1 MNKPAA
7 SFWASRPAPA
17 AGSAGSWPRS
27 ALGWTA
33 LVAVCALLLFLRK
46 PWALH
51 TPQLWAEDGSIFLV
65 QDEQMGLR
73 AWWEPYNGYL
83 HLLPRLIAWTAS
95 HTADAAWWPAI
106 YNGFAFALNVAVFVR
121 LASRRVELPHKAGLM
136 LAFVLVVGTGEVLIN
151 VTNLQWITSFF
162 LLLQLFTARA
172 ETPVQRWT
180 DLAILGVVGLNGP
193 FPILFW
199 PLFAVRAWR
208 ERNPDTWLALGIVTL
223 CAAAQGWFLSSA
235 ALNLQSG
242 AEPFRP
248 LMFFSILGSR
258 LVTWPL
264 FGPAAVRAWPIWVHA
279 ALATIFLG
287 ALLGW
292 SLRRDARRPVRTLV
306 VATFLLVTGACAY
319 RVRAD
324 TWSDDSLVNGDRY
337 FYISRVLVAWLLV
350 LELDAKPRW
359 VAWSARGLCLL
370 GVLMHVPYFSV
381 PALPDYKWAQHCD
394 PIRRGT
400 PANINTLP
408 EGWWIE
414 YPGRK
419 HDPGSADAPR

>member
-1 MNKPAA
+1 MNIPAA
-7 SFWASRPAPA
+7 SSSASNHAPA
-17 AGSAGSWPRS
+17 TGVAGGWPRS
-27 ALGWTA
+27 ALAWTA
-33 LVAVCALLLFLRK
+33 LIAGCAFLLFLRK

-51 TPQLWAEDGSIFLV
+51 TPQLWAEDGSIFMV
-65 QDEQMGLR
+65 QDEEMGLR

-83 HLLPRLIAWTAS
+83 HLLPRLIAWIAS
-95 HTADAAWWPAI
+95 RTADVAWWPAI
-106 YNGFAFALNVAVFVR
+106 YNGLAFALNVAVFVR

-172 ETPVQRWT
+172 ETWAQRWT
-180 DLAILGVVGLNGP
+180 DLLLLGVVGLNGP

-208 ERNPDTWLALGIVTL
+208 ERNTDTLLALGMVSL
-223 CAAAQGWFLSSA
+223 CAATQGWFLSSVT
-235 ALNLQSG
+235 LNLQSG

-264 FGPAAVRAWPIWVHA
+264 FGPAAAKSWPVWAHA
-279 ALATIFLG
+279 FLAVVFLG

-292 SLRRDARRPVRTLV
+292 SLRRDPRRPVRALL
-306 VATFLLVTGACAY
+306 VATFLLVTGACLY

-324 TWSDDSLVNGDRY
+324 TWIDDTLVNGDRY
-337 FYISRVLVAWLLV
+337 FYVSRVLVAWLVV

-359 VAWSARGLCLL
+359 IAWLARGLCVLS
-370 GVLMHVPYFSV
+370 GLMHLPHYVIP
-381 PALPDYKWAQHCD
+381 PLPDYKWAQHCD
-394 PIRRGT
+394 PIRQGT
-400 PANINTLP
+400 PANIYTLP

-419 HDPGSADAPR
+419 HGAGAEAPR